1 MKRTRTNNNQQM
13 SSKGHKIKRVRS
25 IPTTYILPRNTKL
38 YQSVSSRIQL
48 NETYPSFFATTP
60 HIANLYLL
68 LKSGNICKTFQTTSG
83 QRLIILGEPSTE
95 VERMIE
101 FLESHIPRVPRDYCT
116 VFKSL
121 SQIFFGNTDN
131 INDVIIAINFLKDNK
146 KLIKAMINGFNTDKT
161 NYILFMNP
169 NDGRLMRE
177 MYAKLDSYL
186 KKISDFRTDPLT
198 ATMRIMPS
206 RITERNWDSLFCN
219 LLKQY
224 FGKLGIKGFIVN
236 EYTSAQFVN
245 FKSKHIIT
253 LNELIHGIGVQT
265 PPEICLLK
273 GYENLVDRGVDCKQI
288 PQMGGTKNMSAL
300 KIKIKKLKSE
310 RTKLKKKIKAA
321 KKKIIVAKNKIK
333 VAKNKIKVAEKKK
346 KAATKKRKSVAKK

>member
-13 SSKGHKIKRVRS
+13 SSNGHKIKRVRS

-83 QRLIILGEPSTE
+83 QRLIILGRPSTE
-95 VERMIE
+95 LEKMIN
-101 FLESHIPRVPRDYCT
+101 FLEYRLRIPIEVCR
-116 VFKSL
+116 VFKYL

-131 INDVIIAINFLKDNK
+131 INDVIKAINFLKKNK
-146 KLIKAMINGFNTDKT
+146 KLIKAMINGFNTDIT

-186 KKISDFRTDPLT
+186 KKISDFRTAPLT